1 MTITQSDTSKVI
13 TVANPISNGFAY
25 LHTVVKVDFS
35 TASLVDSNIINST
48 STFTLNADSLY
59 YIVSIK
65 LPTITPTE
73 SGVFYIHNNVI
84 LQYNDST
91 EYTAVDLLNMD
102 FSQTSFANDVE
113 ERFIIH
119 KYNIVRNYNTIK
131 KTIAKNISGCSIDKS
146 LSLINNTL
154 MMGIYVIDTLVL
166 NSQWN
171 TANILVHNLQ
181 ICGNFNDLVNNLQCN
196 CNG

>member
-166 NSQWN
+166 NSQ
-171 TANILVHNLQ
+171 
-181 ICGNFNDLVNNLQCN
+181 
-196 CNG
+196 